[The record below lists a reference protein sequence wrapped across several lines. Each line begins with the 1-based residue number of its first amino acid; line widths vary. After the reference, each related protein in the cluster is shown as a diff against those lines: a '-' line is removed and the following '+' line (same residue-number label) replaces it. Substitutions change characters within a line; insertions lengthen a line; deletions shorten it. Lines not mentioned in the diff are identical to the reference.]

1 MKDSNNIEIETTTKR
16 KDKFF
21 TKDKICFFVIGVL
34 LGAIIASSAF
44 LIYSNINGNSNSAMG
59 PGNGTPPN
67 MSDGGTPPELPNG
80 EMPDGETPPELPE
93 GEEGTP
99 PELPDGETPSENNT
113 NQENSNEG
121 SENSSTSKSD
131 NARSKKPSGK
141 PSKTNSTNAS

>member
-1 MKDSNNIEIETTTKR
+1 MKDNNNIEIETTTKR

-80 EMPDGETPPELPE
+80 EMPDG
-93 GEEGTP
+93 GTP

-113 NQENSNEG
+113 DQENSNES